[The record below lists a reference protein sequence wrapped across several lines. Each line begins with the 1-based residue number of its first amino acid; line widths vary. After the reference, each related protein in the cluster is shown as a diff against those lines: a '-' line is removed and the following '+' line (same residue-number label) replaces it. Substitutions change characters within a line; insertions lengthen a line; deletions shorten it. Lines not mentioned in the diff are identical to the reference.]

1 MTDIKFIII
10 VPHGYC
16 GDIAMRHCDVVAK
29 KQSEKILNKLKSM
42 GYDPA
47 YFIADR
53 YRSEMDYN
61 RMVARN
67 TTLRNDVRNLVKK
80 YAAENCNI
88 VIFEVH
94 SFPGKLY
101 TFYDFDD
108 ADFAFLSIPKYSN
121 DADNMVDAVIK
132 NTKVVPKHVQSTE
145 TNDIQFD
152 LENISNKIQHY
163 LIEFNEDKTQSA
175 DIYDVIIE
183 TSIKIATCYPRT
195 YWVILAIVIL
205 LCCLVYNNK
214 IHLPDIKS
222 LIYNE

>member
-1 MTDIKFIII
+1 MDIKFIII

-16 GDIAMRHCDVVAK
+16 GERTIRHCDRVAK
-29 KQSEKILNKLKSM
+29 QESEKILNKLKSL

-61 RMVARN
+61 RMIARDSPM
-67 TTLRNDVRNLVKK
+67 RNDIRKLVKN
-80 YAAENCNI
+80 YVAEKRKI

-108 ADFAFLSIPKYSN
+108 ADFAFLSIPRYSH
-121 DADNMVDAVIK
+121 DAINMVEAIVR

-145 TNDIQFD
+145 TNDIQYD
-152 LENISNKIQHY
+152 LAEVSNKMQHY
-163 LIEFNEDKTQSA
+163 LIEFNEDKMQSN
-175 DIYDVIIE
+175 DIYDVIVNTAIK
-183 TSIKIATCYPRT
+183 TALRNPSI
-195 YWVILAIVIL
+195 YWVVLVLIVLCIGIL
-205 LCCLVYNNK
+205 LHNK
-214 IHLPDIKS
+214 KYISGYQTINIP
-222 LIYNE
+222 

>member
-1 MTDIKFIII
+1 MDIKFIIV

-16 GDIAMRHCDVVAK
+16 KDRLERHCDRVAK
-29 KQSEKILNKLKSM
+29 QESEKILNKLKSL

-61 RMVARN
+61 RMAARDSPM
-67 TTLRNDVRNLVKK
+67 RNDVRQLVKNYTDEK
-80 YAAENCNI
+80 KKVI
-88 VIFEVH
+88 IFEVH

-108 ADFAFLSIPKYSN
+108 ADFAFLSIPRYSN
-121 DADNMVDAVIK
+121 DAVNMVNAIVK

-152 LENISNKIQHY
+152 LATVSNKLQHY
-163 LIEFNEDKTQSA
+163 LIEFNETKVQSA
-175 DIYDVIIE
+175 DIYDVIVN
-183 TSIKIATCYPRT
+183 TAIKTALKNPIAYWAILVFIVVCICIYDAT
-195 YWVILAIVIL
+195 YGGMDAIRGVSW
-205 LCCLVYNNK
+205 
-214 IHLPDIKS
+214 HS
-222 LIYNE
+222 